1 MAWICAQARG
11 RKSGIGV
18 GKLDSTRLDSIRQ
31 SVQVPIRSAKQGV
44 CRSDGRLLGW
54 GRRLV
59 LQTMQF
65 DELGKS
71 FLVGG
76 AARRVLN
83 AAQGFP
89 LAIASGS
96 LQWKAGQILQEFGG
110 LWGEQNLPRCGVLQG
125 EQD

>member
-1 MAWICAQARG
+1 
-11 RKSGIGV
+11 
-18 GKLDSTRLDSIRQ
+18 
-31 SVQVPIRSAKQGV
+31 
-44 CRSDGRLLGW
+44 
-54 GRRLV
+54 
-59 LQTMQF
+59 MQF

-76 AARRVLN
+76 AARRFLRG
-83 AAQGFP
+83 APEQFTQT
-89 LAIASGS
+89 IASGS